1 MSKLYERDNKVSR
14 TADTTSER
22 ERGNE
27 MNKELLLE
35 KLYTELNKVIEEI
48 TEKSSKDEMIP
59 TLSGWE
65 LALKWVIKQ
74 VEEASV

>member
-1 MSKLYERDNKVSR
+1 
-14 TADTTSER
+14 
-22 ERGNE
+22 

-35 KLYTELNKVIEEI
+35 TLYTELNKVIEEI
-48 TEKSSKDEMIP
+48 TEKSIEDEMIP

-74 VEEASV
+74 VEEVKV